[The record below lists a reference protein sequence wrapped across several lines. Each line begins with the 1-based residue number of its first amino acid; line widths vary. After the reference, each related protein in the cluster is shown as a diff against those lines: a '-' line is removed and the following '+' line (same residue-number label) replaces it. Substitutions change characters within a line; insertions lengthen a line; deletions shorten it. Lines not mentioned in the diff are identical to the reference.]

1 MVIQIDAKAVFV
13 KFKSFIVN
21 IQMCTNVVIKEENLE
36 TANKCVRMVRTAPSK
51 LTLRAL

>member
-1 MVIQIDAKAVFV
+1 MNKLNAKPDFV

-36 TANKCVRMVRTAPSK
+36 TAIKCVRRVRTAPSK
-51 LTLRAL
+51 PTLRAL